1 MDYQALASYIN
12 GDPEL
17 SALAAEGADEAI
29 AQTMN
34 ARTAPV
40 YVTTEI
46 GNGLVLATI
55 GLTAG
60 NALLDAINALPDFRH
75 VRPLLEQGRLDI
87 SSPLAQGALDSLVG
101 AVPEFTADHVNALK
115 ALAAKDAPVFGTTVS
130 NMDVARALRG

>member
-1 MDYQALASYIN
+1 MDYAVLKAYIEGDAELA
-12 GDPEL
+12 
-17 SALAAEGADEAI
+17 ALAADGADETI

-55 GLTAG
+55 GLAAG

-87 SSPLAQGALDSLVG
+87 SSPLAQSALDSLVG
-101 AVPEFTADHVNALK
+101 AVPEFTQDDANALK
-115 ALAAKDAPVFGTTVS
+115 ALAAKDEPVFGHTVS